1 MELRLSPASHNFI
14 VNSSKSCFFNLS
26 LTRISVTGAAGY
38 VNGATSYVNG
48 NTRHATGNARHVN
61 GNTRHATGNTS
72 HVNGNTSHVTRITGH
87 AAGSTIYKVENCF
100 NGGNCIIKMKSQI
113 KYSKIINNLN
123 N

>member
-38 VNGATSYVNG
+38 VNGATSY
-48 NTRHATGNARHVN
+48 VN